1 MDRAPQT
8 HKKIFI
14 TLAMAL
20 LSACQS
26 DDSDRAI
33 LTVIS
38 DPAPRANHSKLRI
51 ALAESAASTPYL
63 SAQIRILRVDVH
75 SSSEDRW
82 YRIPIEA
89 LSIDLMNL
97 GSNAGRVLARAK
109 APAGTYDQV
118 RLVTEDSGSV
128 TRPDGS
134 SDSLR
139 VPSGEQTGIKFQ
151 FESGIVLE
159 ECGLT
164 DATIELDT
172 SHSFVETANGVSF
185 KPVVHARSSGPVGEA
200 CPGTGGS
207 TSDGTTGGSTTGE
220 STSEGSTSGGTTGDA
235 STGESGST
243 TGEGTTG
250 DGTTGES
257 GSTTTG
263 GSTTGDGTTGESG
276 STTTG
281 GSTTGDG
288 GGSDDDWINVIGA

>member
-1 MDRAPQT
+1 MDRAPLT
-8 HKKIFI
+8 HKMIFM

-20 LSACQS
+20 LTACQS
-26 DDSDRAI
+26 DDSDRAA

-97 GSNAGRVLARAK
+97 GSDAGRILARAK

-128 TRPDGS
+128 TRSDGS

-139 VPSGEQTGIKFQ
+139 VPSGAQTGIKFH
-151 FESGIVLE
+151 FEPGIVLE

-172 SHSFVETANGVSF
+172 SHSFVETAKGVSF

-207 TSDGTTGGSTTGE
+207 
-220 STSEGSTSGGTTGDA
+220 STSGGTTGE
-235 STGESGST
+235 STSG
-243 TGEGTTG
+243 
-250 DGTTGES
+250 GTTGES
-257 GSTTTG
+257 TSG
-263 GSTTGDGTTGESG
+263 GTTGES
-276 STTTG
+276 TTG
-281 GSTTGDG
+281 GTTGESTTGGTTGESTTGGTTGDG